1 MSVILCVLLWARPG
15 AEEALTAY
23 EERVLSLLPYHGGR
37 VLERA
42 RSSGADGQPLEIQFL
57 EFPSRGALG
66 HYMADGRRTALA
78 DERDLAIARTDVIDV
93 DLIRRPGPG
102 GPSA

>member
-37 VLERA
+37 GVITGFRGGPA
-42 RSSGADGQPLEIQFL
+42 RPPQLQ
-57 EFPSRGALG
+57 ALG
-66 HYMADGRRTALA
+66 PPGPGRLIRSTSMTSV
-78 DERDLAIARTDVIDV
+78 LAIARSRSSASAV
-93 DLIRRPGPG
+93 RRP
-102 GPSA
+102 SAM